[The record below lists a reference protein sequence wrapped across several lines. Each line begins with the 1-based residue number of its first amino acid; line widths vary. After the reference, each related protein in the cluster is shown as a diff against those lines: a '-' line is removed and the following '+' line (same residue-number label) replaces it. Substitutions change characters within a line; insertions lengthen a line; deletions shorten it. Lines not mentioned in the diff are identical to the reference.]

1 MNADRLKSIRR
12 YGKTARGQREL
23 LKHLSGERLTLK
35 QAVHAHCYECMG
47 FFADGKIDC
56 GMKHCPLH
64 PFMAYNQNREKGTKR
79 TMSNAHMEKM
89 RSARRQE
96 SNLII

>member
-12 YGKTARGQREL
+12 HGKTARGQREL